1 MAQTKTHNIKSSL
14 QRFTIVAQAAVL
26 AVATLLP
33 LLLSGNASAAM
44 LANRKVTINDSVVAQ
59 TGVQYDFEFDFAA
72 TAVQGVVFEFCT
84 QPLGTCVLP
93 TGMDVNRTTTTLDAH
108 TNFPTNGTA
117 FSEFV
122 TDNTGECTDID
133 GTSDDTQYCI
143 NRTEATSG
151 AGTDATV
158 DLGGIIN
165 PSAVQTVYIRVRLY
179 SDTSFATRVHE
190 GTVAAAIVDQ
200 LTVNGR
206 VQERLEFCVA
216 GVDDADAMPAD
227 VATCTALTDSNVDI
241 GIIDESSIAISP
253 VNTTAT
259 NGSDDDYGI
268 LMVNTNAQ
276 GGVVLAYYAEDPT
289 SVSGGDTHQLKSFRV
304 VPTDCNASGATLN
317 DQCFV
322 SATNAGAGSV
332 LTTGTELFGM
342 YIPCVVQN
350 TGGSTTAN
358 LTTAASAYNGSDDA
372 ITTVADCENETFTS
386 ATGTV
391 AWNTAGT
398 ADTLISSTTVV
409 DDEIVK
415 LRFAATASATTPPGS
430 YTVVTT
436 YIATS
441 TF

>member
-1 MAQTKTHNIKSSL
+1 MAQTKIQKFKTHL
-14 QRFTIVAQAAVL
+14 QQATILTQVAVL
-26 AVATLLP
+26 AAAALVPMLLT
-33 LLLSGNASAAM
+33 GNASAAP
-44 LANRKVTINDSVVAQ
+44 LTNRKVTITSSTISR
-59 TGVQYDFEFDFAA
+59 TGVQYDFEFDFAS
-72 TAVQGVVFEFCT
+72 TAVQGIVFEFCT
-84 QPLGTCVLP
+84 TPLGTCVLP
-93 TGMDVNRTTTTLDAH
+93 TGMNVNRTLTTLDGH
-108 TNFPTNGTA
+108 TGFPTNATA
-117 FSEFV
+117 FTEFV
-122 TDNTGECTDID
+122 TNNTGECT
-133 GTSDDTQYCI
+133 GTAGVAGDTQYCVS
-143 NRTEATSG
+143 RTEA
-151 AGTDATV
+151 AAAVGTDATI
-158 DLGGIIN
+158 DLGAITN

-179 SDTSFATRVHE
+179 SDTAFATRIHE

-216 GVDDADAMPAD
+216 GIDDADTLPVDLTA
-227 VATCTALTDSNVDI
+227 CTALSDSNVDI

-253 VNTTAT
+253 VNVTAT
-259 NGSDDDYGI
+259 NGSDDDFGI

-289 SVSGGDTHQLKSFRV
+289 SVLGGDTHQLKSFRV
-304 VPTDCNASGATLN
+304 VPTDCNASAATLN

-322 SATNAGAGSV
+322 SAVNTGAGSV

-358 LTTAASAYNGSDDA
+358 LTTAASAYNGSDNTV
-372 ITTVADCENETFTS
+372 TTVADCENEAFVS

-391 AWNTAGT
+391 AWNVAGT

-436 YIATS
+436 YIATG